1 MNALGKLTV
10 PPVVITETVFAPAV
24 PEGVTAVIEVAVF
37 ADTVAGAPP
46 TVTVAPVKFVPVIMI
61 VVPPVVGP
69 VEGETDAIVGTGIS
83 V

>member
-1 MNALGKLTV
+1 MNALSESAIPNVVVTLTV
-10 PPVVITETVFAPAV
+10 CAPAF

-46 TVTVAPVKFVPVIMI
+46 TVTVALVKFVPALVI
-61 VVPPVVGP
+61 VVPPVAGP

>member
-1 MNALGKLTV
+1 MNAFVEFAIPNAVVTV
-10 PPVVITETVFAPAV
+10 TVCAPAV

-46 TVTVAPVKFVPVIMI
+46 TVTVALVKFVPAIVI
-61 VVPPVVGP
+61 VVPPVAGP

>member
-1 MNALGKLTV
+1 MEFAVPKPVVTLTV
-10 PPVVITETVFAPAV
+10 CAPAF

-61 VVPPVVGP
+61 VVPPVAGP

>member
-1 MNALGKLTV
+1 MNALSEFAIPNVVVTLTV
-10 PPVVITETVFAPAV
+10 CAPAV

-46 TVTVAPVKFVPVIMI
+46 TVTVAPVKFVPVIVI
-61 VVPPVVGP
+61 VVPPVAGP